1 MPSRVRHRLPS
12 RPENAREA
20 GSRVWQYLVGAVRI
34 DTRTLAMFRIT
45 IALIIIAEVILRF
58 RNLHFFYSDAGP
70 IPTEL
75 AMERTADWAFSFF
88 YYTSDPTVV
97 ALLFALQILFAIQ
110 LLLGYRTRTAMVIS
124 FVFMASLDNGNPFI
138 VSYSDVLFRM
148 LLFWAMFVP
157 LGDRWSVD
165 AVHAEGERRLAVAS
179 PATALII
186 GQMVFMYT
194 LNGYHKWVGSG
205 WWDGTAAPEVLGRDG
220 ITWLLGQ
227 YSHHVTPLLEIGTY
241 LWAILTLTA
250 VSLVLVRGRYRY
262 PLLAMFAGV
271 HLTFAVTMRLGMFPY
286 VAMAG
291 LMLFLP
297 RQFWSDVTWCMRRL
311 GIDQGVPKSASA
323 GFERF
328 SNALPSFR
336 LTPERLRSTVY
347 TFFVGVIVITICFV
361 LLLHGLQFAGV
372 GSDADDHEREI
383 ERVAGVFDID
393 QPSWRLFAPNP
404 ATTDRYYVFA
414 ARTDEDRTLDI
425 YHDRNMTWDRPT
437 EPLHHQFDTYR
448 ERFYMNS
455 IRSSGRS
462 GDLSRALA
470 AYLCENWTGPD
481 GERLTHLNM
490 WVVKEDVTMDTLADP
505 DERDRSKQLI
515 YRHGCDGGDK
525 IIIGDHSKA
534 P

>member
-1 MPSRVRHRLPS
+1 MPSRVRRRLPS
-12 RPENAREA
+12 RPESASEA
-20 GSRVWQYLVGAVRI
+20 TSRVWQYLVGAVRI

-45 IALIIIAEVILRF
+45 IALIIIAEVSLRF
-58 RNLHFFYSDAGP
+58 RNLHFFYTDAGP

-75 AMERTADWAFSFF
+75 AMERTADWAFSFL
-88 YYTSDPTVV
+88 YYTSEPTVV
-97 ALLFALQILFAIQ
+97 ALLFVLQILFAIQ

-124 FVFMASLDNGNPFI
+124 FVFMASLDNGNPYI

-148 LLFWAMFVP
+148 LLFWAVFVP

-165 AVHAEGERRLAVAS
+165 ALHAEGEPRQSVAS
-179 PATALII
+179 PATALIM

-194 LNGYHKWVGSG
+194 LNGYHKWQGSG
-205 WWDGTAAPEVLGRDG
+205 WWDGTAAPRVLGRDG

-227 YSHHVTPLLEIGTY
+227 YSHHFTPLLEVGTY
-241 LWAILTLTA
+241 LWAILTLAA
-250 VSLVLVRGRYRY
+250 VSLILVRGRYRY

-286 VAMAG
+286 VALAG

-297 RQFWSDVTWCMRRL
+297 RQFWSDVAWCGRRL
-311 GIDQGVPKSASA
+311 GIDPAVPTSASA

-328 SNALPSFR
+328 ARALPSFQ
-336 LTPERLRSTVY
+336 LTPERLRTTVY
-347 TFFVGVIVITICFV
+347 TFFVSLIVITIVLVV
-361 LLLHGLQFAGV
+361 LLNGLQFAGV
-372 GSDADDHEREI
+372 VSDDANHDRQVQ
-383 ERVAGVFDID
+383 RVAGVFDVD

-404 ATTDRYYVFA
+404 ATYDRYYVFA
-414 ARTDEDRTLDI
+414 ARTDEGRTLDI
-425 YHDRNMTWDRPT
+425 FHDRNMTWERPD

-462 GDLSRALA
+462 GNLSRALA
-470 AYLCENWTGPD
+470 AHLCENWEGPN

-490 WVVKEDVTMDTLADP
+490 WVVNQDVTMDTLGDP
-505 DERDRSKQLI
+505 DERDRRKQLI
-515 YRHGCDGGDK
+515 FRHGCGDRDK
-525 IIIGDHSKA
+525 IIVADH
-534 P
+534 